1 VKLVLDLIGERES
14 RLCPCEGRE
23 PEIYETGFLFSQE
36 TLDSCL
42 RRNDDERR
50 GIGQGE
56 GSVVSSTYY
65 HPPSLSPHHP
75 IS

>member
-42 RRNDDERR
+42 RRNDDKRR
-50 GIGQGE
+50 RIGQGE
-56 GSVVSSTYY
+56 ESLVSSTHY
-65 HPPSLSPHHP
+65 HPLPLSPHFM
-75 IS
+75 I